1 MTILNIPTREF
12 YKRDYKN
19 PEIEVSARDLLGV
32 DGSEFNLAKRMAT
45 YIRSKPYRNL
55 IEKGTEVAKK
65 RGEPLEKES
74 LLLGQKAPVQVS
86 PAQRTT
92 ALMKMGRLYVQEA
105 RAYAASKLEKI
116 EVKAG
121 FPYTSKVVQD
131 WRKLSGQKTIA
142 ANEHY
147 RQNNDFVYDKN
158 RNLVEPKNIYMDRDL
173 FIVKGPLTEKSWRN
187 RKNVLTTYVEF
198 GKGLSKKDRLK

>member
-1 MTILNIPTREF
+1 
-12 YKRDYKN
+12 
-19 PEIEVSARDLLGV
+19 
-32 DGSEFNLAKRMAT
+32 
-45 YIRSKPYRNL
+45 
-55 IEKGTEVAKK
+55 
-65 RGEPLEKES
+65 
-74 LLLGQKAPVQVS
+74 
-86 PAQRTT
+86 
-92 ALMKMGRLYVQEA
+92 MKMGRLYVQEA

-158 RNLVEPKNIYMDRDL
+158 KNLVEPKNIYMDRDL
-173 FIVKGPLTEKSWRN
+173 FIVKGPLTEESWRN
-187 RKNVLTTYVEF
+187 RKNVLTTYTEF